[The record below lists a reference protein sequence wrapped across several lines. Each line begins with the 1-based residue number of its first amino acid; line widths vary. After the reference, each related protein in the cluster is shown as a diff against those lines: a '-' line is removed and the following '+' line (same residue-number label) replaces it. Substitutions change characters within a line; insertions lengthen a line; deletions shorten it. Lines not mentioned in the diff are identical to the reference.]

1 MGPVAAF
8 NAGLRRVPTWPVYVL
23 GAAPGLWLFWLAL
36 ENRLGADPLKALE
49 HQLGMW
55 GLQLLL
61 VTLCV
66 TPLRRLTGLSLLR
79 FRRALGLLA
88 FGYVVA
94 HMLVWLVLDIQLD
107 WDEALKSILKRP
119 YITIGMIGFAALVP
133 LALTSTDRA
142 IRRLGAQRWAR
153 LHRLAYVAVIAGAIH
168 YLLLVKAWPIE
179 PILYVLGAAGLV
191 LWRLWPRRRPS
202 TGPASSESATESVDN
217 RRPAR

>member
-1 MGPVAAF
+1 MAAVGAL
-8 NAGLRRVPTWPVYVL
+8 NSWLRRLPTWPVYIAGVV
-23 GAAPGLWLFWLAL
+23 PGFWLFWRAL
-36 ENRLGADPLKALE
+36 DNSLGPDPLKTLE

-66 TPLRRLTGLSLLR
+66 TPLRQMTGIALLR

-107 WDEALKSILKRP
+107 WDEAVKSILKRP
-119 YITIGMIGFAALVP
+119 YITIGMLGFAVLVP

-142 IRRLGAQRWAR
+142 IRRMGAQRWAR
-153 LHRLAYVAVIAGAIH
+153 LHRLSYVAAIAGAIH
-168 YLLLVKAWPIE
+168 YLLLVKAWPVE
-179 PILYVLGAAGLV
+179 PILYLLGAVALV
-191 LWRLWPRRRPS
+191 GWRFLPRRRRTRAGGS
-202 TGPASSESATESVDN
+202 DVVGG
-217 RRPAR
+217 